1 MNSIEQALAVIAET
15 KVISIIRGVEE
26 EHAPFVIDALAK
38 GGIRCLEITMNTP
51 GALDM
56 IEQASQNPKL
66 LVGAGTVLDVA
77 SARESIRRGA
87 RFVLSPSLDV
97 KVITYCLDH
106 GVLPVPGVFTPTE
119 MYTAHKA
126 GSPLIKIFPAGSV
139 GPQYIKDQLGPFKGM
154 RLLPV
159 GGVSVE
165 NTAAFIQAG
174 AFAVGVGSY
183 LANPDLAKKKAW
195 ESITSRAKLFLEQ
208 AALR

>member
-1 MNSIEQALAVIAET
+1 MNSIEQTLAAIAET
-15 KVISIIRGVEE
+15 KVISIIRGIEK
-26 EHAPFVIDALAK
+26 EHVPLVIDALAK
-38 GGIRCLEITMNTP
+38 GGIRCLEITMNTE
-51 GALDM
+51 GALAM
-56 IEQASQNPKL
+56 IEEASQNPGL
-66 LVGAGTVLDVA
+66 VVGAGTVLDVA

-97 KVITYCLDH
+97 HVITYCLDH

-139 GPQYIKDQLGPFKGM
+139 GPQYIKDLLGPFKGM
-154 RLLPV
+154 KLLPV
-159 GGVSVE
+159 GGVSVD
-165 NTAAFIQAG
+165 NTAAFIKAG

-183 LANPDLAKKKAW
+183 LANPALAKENAW
-195 ESITSRAKLFLEQ
+195 ETITDRARLFLGQ